1 MARLLACELLRENRP
16 RERPILLGR
25 RLRNV
30 LDRSELGSGQASEEA
45 QFCDAREARVLGS
58 ERFERRLEIDQ
69 GVRID
74 GRDGQ
79 SFVEVDPQ
87 RQASALLRPVLA
99 RVVDEDASHRPGG
112 GRSEAPVLARW
123 AERLGIARARI
134 VVEGRSRNTAENARL
149 TKQTL
154 VRLPRR
160 APLILVTSARH
171 MPRAAGCFREA
182 GVEVI
187 PWPVDYRRRA
197 LSWHA
202 LLPGIGD
209 LEDSASAIH
218 EYVGLLAYLIAG
230 YI

>member
-1 MARLLACELLRENRP
+1 M
-16 RERPILLGR
+16 
-25 RLRNV
+25 
-30 LDRSELGSGQASEEA
+30 
-45 QFCDAREARVLGS
+45 
-58 ERFERRLEIDQ
+58 
-69 GVRID
+69 
-74 GRDGQ
+74 
-79 SFVEVDPQ
+79 
-87 RQASALLRPVLA
+87 
-99 RVVDEDASHRPGG
+99 
-112 GRSEAPVLARW
+112 
-123 AERLGIARARI
+123 
-134 VVEGRSRNTAENARL
+134 VEGRSRNTAENARL